1 VLATQSGNF
10 PQTLRPF
17 WPEEACTVRQA
28 ASRAGKSVGTIRV
41 WSDTYFLGR
50 PIGPHGARGIS
61 KVALE
66 AFLNGDVQ
74 ALTAYLEGD
83 RSRPEVVGYY
93 ERLGL
98 GHLVKRVCSW

>member
-1 VLATQSGNF
+1 MLATQSDNL

-17 WPEEACTVRQA
+17 WPEEAYTVRQA
-28 ASRAGKSVGTIRV
+28 ASRSGKSVGTMRA

-66 AFLNGDVQ
+66 AFLDGNVQ
-74 ALTAYLEGD
+74 VLTAYLEGD
-83 RSRPEVVGYY
+83 RSSPEIVGYY
-93 ERLGL
+93 DRLGL
-98 GHLVKRVCSW
+98 GHLLKEAR